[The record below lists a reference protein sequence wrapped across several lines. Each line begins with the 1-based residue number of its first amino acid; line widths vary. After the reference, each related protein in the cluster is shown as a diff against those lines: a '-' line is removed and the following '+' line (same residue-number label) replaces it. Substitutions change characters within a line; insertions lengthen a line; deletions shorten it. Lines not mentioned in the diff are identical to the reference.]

1 MSLSPEDTHKSTRED
16 VAHHQSLEIKITARH
31 HFTSARTASTVH
43 QKVRAGEHGG
53 VILLAG
59 TYNGTN
65 AGANCSAVSQK
76 VKPTAS
82 M

>member
-59 TYNGTN
+59 LA
-65 AGANCSAVSQK
+65 AGSGVD
-76 VKPTAS
+76 AS
-82 M
+82 